1 MELTIDSLKNILFSK
16 EDVFNNKEE
25 WVRRKYNLNK
35 ALTLGNLYKRK
46 VVIKFR
52 TLEGYMKRIEASV
65 WSLGE
70 EYISIKGGQHIPI
83 RSIEEVEF

>member
-1 MELTIDSLKNILFSK
+1 MKLTIDSIKNVLFSK
-16 EDVFNNKEE
+16 EDVFNTKED
-25 WVRRKYNLNK
+25 VVIRKCNLNK

-65 WSLGE
+65 WALGE
-70 EYISIKGGQHIPI
+70 EYISIKGGFNIPI

>member
-52 TLEGYMKRIEASV
+52 TLEGYMLRIEASV

-70 EYISIKGGQHIPI
+70 EYISIKGGHNIPI

>member
-1 MELTIDSLKNILFSK
+1 MKLTIDSLTNILFSK
-16 EDVFNNKEE
+16 EDVFKTKED
-25 WVRRKYNLNK
+25 VITRKCNLSK

-52 TLEGYMKRIEASV
+52 TLEGYMKRVEASV

-70 EYISIKGGQHIPI
+70 EYISIKGGFNIPI